1 VQRGLGCGNRPL
13 HFSSSLVP
21 SRPHQ
26 SDAWRIIPACVL
38 YEAKGMRSFAP
49 QFEVIQ
55 RIASEQNIFLVP
67 ADCANSSGH
76 TGLFRVIENLP
87 NLLIRSRALPVF
99 GTPHRCNTLKLLKR
113 VR

>member
-1 VQRGLGCGNRPL
+1 MRKPAFALLLFAGAFTATPIRRMADHP
-13 HFSSSLVP
+13 SLR
-21 SRPHQ
+21 SLR
-26 SDAWRIIPACVL
+26 SEKGDAV
-38 YEAKGMRSFAP
+38 FAP

-67 ADCANSSGH
+67 ADFANSSGH

-99 GTPHRCNTLKLLKR
+99 GTPHCCNTLKLLKR